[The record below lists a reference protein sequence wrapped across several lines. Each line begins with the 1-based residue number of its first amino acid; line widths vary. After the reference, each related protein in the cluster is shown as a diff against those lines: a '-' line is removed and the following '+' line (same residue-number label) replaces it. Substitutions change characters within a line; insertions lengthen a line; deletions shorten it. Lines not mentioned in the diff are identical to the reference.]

1 MTTKKFF
8 LYILIFILLFN
19 LVISHAD
26 TVSSPEFNTKSL
38 EKDTNGLYKLPKNYY
53 NINDLDDISNKT
65 FKPSFYIAINGG
77 WGQQT
82 NMSKGGGTV
91 VANLG
96 YRFSESYAIE
106 FVYQNFIVS
115 QYNTTQVNNYFAGA
129 AKYYYKINDYIT
141 AYAAAGLGIGH
152 TNINGIANQQNAPNN
167 YLATNNA
174 WGGFAVFPV
183 GVMFPIKYID
193 NLSLKVTYTYS
204 ISFSGN
210 SQNFVTSGLQYSF

>member
-1 MTTKKFF
+1 MKTKS
-8 LYILIFILLFN
+8 LLFSIILFLIAN
-19 LVISHAD
+19 QALANTELD
-26 TVSSPEFNTKSL
+26 TNIKSDSSKL
-38 EKDTNGLYKLPKNYY
+38 EKDTRGLYQLPPNYY
-53 NINDLDDISNKT
+53 NINDLDDITKKT
-65 FKPSFYIAINGG
+65 FKPSIYIAINGG

-96 YRFSESYAIE
+96 YRFSESYAVE
-106 FVYQNFIVS
+106 FVYQNFLVS

-129 AKYYYKINDYIT
+129 AKYYYKINNYIT

-152 TNINGIANQQNAPNN
+152 TNINGIANQRNAPSS
-167 YLATNNA
+167 YLDTNNT

-193 NLSLKVTYTYS
+193 NLSLKVTYTYT
-204 ISFSGN
+204 ISFSGD

>member
-1 MTTKKFF
+1 MKTKS
-8 LYILIFILLFN
+8 LLFSIILFLIAN
-19 LVISHAD
+19 QALANTELD
-26 TVSSPEFNTKSL
+26 TNIKSDSSKL
-38 EKDTNGLYKLPKNYY
+38 EKDTRGLYQLPPNYY
-53 NINDLDDISNKT
+53 NINDLDDITKKT
-65 FKPSFYIAINGG
+65 FKPSIYVAINGG

-96 YRFSESYAIE
+96 YRFSESYAVE
-106 FVYQNFIVS
+106 FVYQNFLVS

-129 AKYYYKINDYIT
+129 AKYYYKINNYIT

-152 TNINGIANQQNAPNN
+152 TNINGIANQRNAPSS
-167 YLATNNA
+167 YLDTNNT

-193 NLSLKVTYTYS
+193 NFSLKVTYTYT
-204 ISFSGN
+204 ISFSGD

>member
-1 MTTKKFF
+1 MKTKS
-8 LYILIFILLFN
+8 LLFSIILFLIAN
-19 LVISHAD
+19 QALANTELD
-26 TVSSPEFNTKSL
+26 TNIKSDSSKL
-38 EKDTNGLYKLPKNYY
+38 EKDTRGLYQLPPNYY
-53 NINDLDDISNKT
+53 NINDLDDITKKT
-65 FKPSFYIAINGG
+65 FKPSIYVAINGG

-96 YRFSESYAIE
+96 YRFSESYAVE
-106 FVYQNFIVS
+106 FVYQNFLVS

-129 AKYYYKINDYIT
+129 AKYYYKINNYIT

-152 TNINGIANQQNAPNN
+152 TNINGIANQRNAPSS
-167 YLATNNA
+167 YLDTNNT

-193 NLSLKVTYTYS
+193 NLSLKVTYTYT
-204 ISFSGN
+204 ISFSGD

>member
-1 MTTKKFF
+1 MKTKS
-8 LYILIFILLFN
+8 LLFSIILFLIEN
-19 LVISHAD
+19 QALANTELD
-26 TVSSPEFNTKSL
+26 TNIKSDSSKL
-38 EKDTNGLYKLPKNYY
+38 EKDTRGLYQLPPNYY
-53 NINDLDDISNKT
+53 NINDLDDITKKT
-65 FKPSFYIAINGG
+65 FKPSIYVAINGG

-96 YRFSESYAIE
+96 YRFSESYAVE
-106 FVYQNFIVS
+106 FVYQNFLVS

-129 AKYYYKINDYIT
+129 AKYYYKINNYIT

-152 TNINGIANQQNAPNN
+152 TNINGIANQRNAPSS
-167 YLATNNA
+167 YLDTNNT

-193 NLSLKVTYTYS
+193 NLSLKVTYTYT
-204 ISFSGN
+204 ISFSGD

>member
-1 MTTKKFF
+1 MIIKKFF
-8 LYILIFILLFN
+8 LYILGFALLFTFVFTN
-19 LVISHAD
+19 A
-26 TVSSPEFNTKSL
+26 NTASNL
-38 EKDTNGLYKLPKNYY
+38 EKDTNDLYNLPKNYY
-53 NINDLDDISNKT
+53 TTNHLDHITKKI
-65 FKPSFYIAINGG
+65 FKPSLYIAINGG

-96 YRFSESYAIE
+96 YRFSQSYAIE
-106 FVYQNFIVS
+106 FVYQNFLVS

-129 AKYYYKINDYIT
+129 AKYYYKINDYVT

-152 TNINGIANQQNAPNN
+152 TNINGIANQQNAPNS
-167 YLATNNA
+167 YLATNNT

-183 GVMFPIKYID
+183 GIMFPIKYMD

>member
-1 MTTKKFF
+1 MIIKKIF
-8 LYILIFILLFN
+8 LYIIGFALLFAFVFTN
-19 LVISHAD
+19 A
-26 TVSSPEFNTKSL
+26 NTASNL
-38 EKDTNGLYKLPKNYY
+38 EKDTNNLYNLPKNYY
-53 NINDLDDISNKT
+53 TTNHLDNITKKI
-65 FKPSFYIAINGG
+65 FKPSLYIAINGG

-96 YRFSESYAIE
+96 YRFSQSYAIE
-106 FVYQNFIVS
+106 FVYQNFLVS

-129 AKYYYKINDYIT
+129 AKYYYKISDYVT

-152 TNINGIANQQNAPNN
+152 TNINGIANQQNAPNS
-167 YLATNNA
+167 YLATNNT

-183 GVMFPIKYID
+183 GIMFPIKYMD